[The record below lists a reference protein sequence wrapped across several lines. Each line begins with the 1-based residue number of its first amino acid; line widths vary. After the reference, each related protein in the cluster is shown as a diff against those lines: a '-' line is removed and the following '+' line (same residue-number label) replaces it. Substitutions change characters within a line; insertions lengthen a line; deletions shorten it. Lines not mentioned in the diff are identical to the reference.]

1 MAEVHIVD
9 IDGEQWDI
17 KDLPLTQKMQ
27 RIEIN
32 WKDVFPSGNIS
43 NAKGAT
49 IYYMNGILFVNS
61 NMLLGSQQALGNG
74 NSIGTHKLTGAGAP
88 NPIRVMSSADL
99 GNITRAGVAFDI
111 NANGEIYTYLLGS
124 TGVSVSVPNSMCYA
138 CNWTFPVEYLASD
151 VRTKYGI

>member
-17 KDLPLTQKMQ
+17 KDLKLTQRMQ
-27 RIEIN
+27 RIEID

-43 NAKGAT
+43 DARGAS

-61 NMLLGSQQALGNG
+61 NMLLGSVQTIGNG
-74 NSIGTHKLTGAGAP
+74 VTIGNHKLTGASAP
-88 NPIRVMSSADL
+88 NPIRVMSYADL
-99 GNITRAGVAFDI
+99 GNNTRAGVAFDI
-111 NANGEIYTYLLGS
+111 GANGKINTFLLGS
-124 TGVSVSVPNSMCYA
+124 TNISVSISNSMCFA